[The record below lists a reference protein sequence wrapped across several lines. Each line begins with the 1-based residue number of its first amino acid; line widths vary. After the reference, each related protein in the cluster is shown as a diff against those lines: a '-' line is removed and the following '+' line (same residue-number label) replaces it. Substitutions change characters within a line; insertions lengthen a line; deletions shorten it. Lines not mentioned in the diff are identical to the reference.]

1 MDICCSECRVGGT
14 YYGLTKIYGAT
25 SCSYEAYPR
34 VCSPGEPIYYWCEEQ
49 KNISPHL
56 LVGGDIFVIN
66 SCFDG
71 AFVNILDA

>member
-49 KNISPHL
+49 KNISPHQ
-56 LVGGDIFVIN
+56 
-66 SCFDG
+66 
-71 AFVNILDA
+71 